1 MTISR
6 KVVLGILL
14 LAIIIGTIIIGGNW
28 GKTSSDEKL
37 ELGLVKSMAETKKEK
52 EKESELLTE
61 ISKTLNDKGFGQ
73 LGLSYSPD
81 KRVFTVQA
89 EEKDFI
95 EKNKDTLKNV
105 IVTTAKE
112 HDFRNFKVEFLL
124 WESYEISEEDIK
136 RSESLKEISN
146 LISKLLEENGY
157 NRSGYSIT
165 DNEILIEIFNGD
177 LVNKEEIEELIA
189 NSIFLNTNKRYT
201 VTMTEQSKSQIVD
214 QQWQP
219 IFSAIIDE
227 TSKEFKEYRG
237 FSYSFH
243 PKPLQIIIKTNLGNR
258 KWFGNSDRS
267 IDQIEKYTEKII
279 ALKRAELSIE
289 AIPYEIII
297 RDKNDKRVN

>member
-237 FSYSFH
+237 F
-243 PKPLQIIIKTNLGNR
+243 
-258 KWFGNSDRS
+258 
-267 IDQIEKYTEKII
+267 
-279 ALKRAELSIE
+279 
-289 AIPYEIII
+289 
-297 RDKNDKRVN
+297 